1 VPLLAVSKKLL
12 PQSYPDGE
20 ADSKSPPRGPNRA
33 ALAGASTGP
42 DYRRLTFPQICD
54 IKNQST
60 HSNIMKH
67 IIAFLLKVAFLGFSI
82 VTGRAEQP
90 PALPSG
96 TYYLSLTPTDS
107 KDAKDEVKNLPVR
120 LTTTKGLGSVSSG
133 AMTVIQTDIVMESDN
148 LRAKFEGATN
158 EQYSEGKLTRSDIFL
173 VGSRLMPRT
182 GTPQSYHLKGTV
194 SNHSAGG
201 EGALF
206 ENLSKQVQLKWTL
219 TNQPQE

>member
-1 VPLLAVSKKLL
+1 MGYQKTDQIYSK
-12 PQSYPDGE
+12 
-20 ADSKSPPRGPNRA
+20 
-33 ALAGASTGP
+33 
-42 DYRRLTFPQICD
+42 
-54 IKNQST
+54 
-60 HSNIMKH
+60 IMKY
-67 IIAFLLKVAFLGFSI
+67 IIAILLTVALLCFSI

-90 PALPSG
+90 TALPSG

-133 AMTVIQTDIVMESDN
+133 AMTAIQTDIVMEADD
-148 LRAKFEGATN
+148 LHAKFVGFTN
-158 EQYSEGKLTRSDIFL
+158 EQYSEGKLTSGNIVL
-173 VGSRLMPRT
+173 VVSRLMPRT

-194 SNHSAGG
+194 SNHSASG

-206 ENLSKQVQLKWTL
+206 ENLSKEVQLKWTL